1 MTNKNNIKLA
11 PESIPTSN
19 LNVKTYTKIVLN
31 CFVDG
36 QELSWRDVKK
46 TLNNEKIDEVA
57 ELFLRLFA
65 ILSLVDAGYSSSNF
79 KSFLFEEELK
89 LEQYQIEL
97 F

>member
-1 MTNKNNIKLA
+1 MTKQNNTVLA

-46 TLNNEKIDEVA
+46 TLNNEKIDEIKI
-57 ELFLRLFA
+57 FG
-65 ILSLVDAGYSSSNF
+65 ISN
-79 KSFLFEEELK
+79 KLYREIINYLKEEEIK
-89 LEQYQIEL
+89 QIGRAHV
-97 F
+97 

>member
-1 MTNKNNIKLA
+1 MTKQNNTVLA

-46 TLNNEKIDEVA
+46 TLNNEKIDEIKI
-57 ELFLRLFA
+57 FG
-65 ILSLVDAGYSSSNF
+65 ISN
-79 KSFLFEEELK
+79 KLYREIINYLKEEEIKHTIYGRSRITLN
-89 LEQYQIEL
+89 
-97 F
+97 